1 MNEYEIIS
9 PRVGEPGTTYTPEP
23 GVNVDAL
30 VQHGFIKPISKTK
43 PKKDEQ

>member
-9 PRVGEPGTTYTPEP
+9 ERVGTPGEKYTPEP
-23 GVNVDAL
+23 GVNADAL

-43 PKKDEQ
+43 PKKDEE